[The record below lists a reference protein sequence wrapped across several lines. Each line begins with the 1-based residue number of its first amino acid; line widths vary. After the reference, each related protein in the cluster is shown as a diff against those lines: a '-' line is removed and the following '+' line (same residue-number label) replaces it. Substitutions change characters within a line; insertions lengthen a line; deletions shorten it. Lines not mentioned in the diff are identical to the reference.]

1 MRSITA
7 NMAGLLLT
15 MATGS
20 ACIAAPSSLHKQF
33 RWQDGAG
40 NVHYADTL
48 TADAIQSGY
57 DVINDKG
64 IVVKHIDRART
75 EEERNAA
82 DAAAAAETAAKREA
96 EQRAEA
102 DKRLLAAFPAE
113 SDLVRARQMQVD
125 SLEQSIV
132 AASNSLSSQE
142 QALTENLGH
151 AAALE
156 RSNKPIP
163 EVQKKQIESLRKS
176 AESLRRYIERRQK
189 EKAEATKKLESD
201 VVQYREARE
210 RAGLDKH

>member
-7 NMAGLLLT
+7 NLAALLLAL
-15 MATGS
+15 ATGS
-20 ACIAAPSSLHKQF
+20 ACFAATSSLHKQY

-40 NVHYADTL
+40 NIHYADTL

-64 IVVKHIDRART
+64 IVIKHIDRART

-96 EQRAEA
+96 ERQAEA
-102 DKRLLAAFPAE
+102 DRRLLAAFPTEA
-113 SDLVRARQMQVD
+113 DLVRARQMQVD
-125 SLEQSIV
+125 SIEQSIV
-132 AASNSLSSQE
+132 GASNSLSSQE

-189 EKAEATKKLESD
+189 EKADATKKLEAD
-201 VVQYREARE
+201 VAHYREVRE
-210 RAGLDKH
+210 RSDEPQH